1 MRLETTW
8 RCIPEGCYLQTRHRE
23 NLKLTNVKM
32 FIIIIIIAL
41 GGLVASVLAI

>member
-8 RCIPEGCYLQTRHRE
+8 RCIPEGCYHQTRHRE
-23 NLKLTNVKM
+23 NLKLTNVKI
-32 FIIIIIIAL
+32 FIIIIAR